1 MTDKKDRAQEY
12 LRNAERAD
20 AEADK
25 SESSDAA
32 EGFRNIAAQWR
43 ELARSTLMCRGR

>member
-12 LRNAERAD
+12 LRHAARAD

-25 SESSDAA
+25 GGSPEIA
-32 EGFRNIAAQWR
+32 EGFRKIAIQWR
-43 ELARSTLMCRGR
+43 ELARRTLISKRK